1 MTALKAPLEPL
12 LVFVNS
18 FFLNN
23 NDYQLITKLL
33 LCITFVAPEKL
44 CVIFDNK
51 DNTLCDMN
59 KTLLLLL
66 FFLVRQSTIQA
77 QHPDTSRFETAYAEI
92 ADMLDG
98 KSTLSI
104 KRAVFLPEWAYLDGK
119 PDYEAYCAQIDAAA
133 AALGQF
139 IAANGLQHYRTGGNY
154 ALFEYFSRPYSMN
167 DYKPFIYDFDDFSGS
182 EDLTKIFVTKVMRTH
197 SGQCRSLPMYYKVLA
212 EAIGAEA
219 HITFAPQH
227 LFIRHRDEQNPSKW
241 VNVELTTQSLARE
254 IFYIENFG
262 ISADAIRNKVYL
274 YPLSDRETVAYLLS
288 ELAANYYRKFERFD
302 AFILKCA
309 EKSLE
314 YLPQNILAQ
323 QHRCNVLNIELKNY
337 MKAHNNIPDE
347 YAASLD
353 RRWLEYNAALRKL
366 GWAEMP
372 DSIYLR
378 LLNSVEE
385 DLKRQDIDSLSIAKT
400 IQPMKSTDN
409 KSNEL

>member
-1 MTALKAPLEPL
+1 MK
-12 LVFVNS
+12 
-18 FFLNN
+18 
-23 NDYQLITKLL
+23 
-33 LCITFVAPEKL
+33 
-44 CVIFDNK
+44 
-51 DNTLCDMN
+51 

-66 FFLVRQSTIQA
+66 FFLGRQSTTQA
-77 QHPDTSRFETAYAEI
+77 RPPDISRFETAYTEI

-98 KSTLSI
+98 KSSLSI
-104 KRAVFLPEWAYLDGK
+104 RRAVFLPEWAYLDGE
-119 PDYEAYCAQIDAAA
+119 PDYTAYCARIDAAA

-139 IAANGLQHYRTGGNY
+139 ISANGLQQYRTGGNY

-167 DYKPFIYDFDDFSGS
+167 GYKPFTYDFDDFSGS
-182 EDLTKIFVTKVMRTH
+182 DDLTKIFVTKVMRTH
-197 SGQCRSLPMYYKVLA
+197 TGQCRSLPMYYKVLA
-212 EAIGAEA
+212 EAIGTEA

-241 VNVELTTQSLARE
+241 VNVELTSQSLARE

-288 ELAANYYRKFERFD
+288 ELAANYHRKFGRFD
-302 AFILKCA
+302 AFMLKCA

-314 YLPQNILAQ
+314 YLPQNVLAQ
-323 QHRCNVLNIELKNY
+323 QHRCNVLNAELKNY
-337 MKAHNNIPDE
+337 MEAHNNIPDE

-353 RRWLEYNAALRKL
+353 RRWLEYAAALRKL
-366 GWAEMP
+366 GWCEMP

-385 DLKRQDIDSLSIAKT
+385 DMKRQGMDSLPVAKT
-400 IQPMKSTDN
+400 IRPMKSTDN
-409 KSNEL
+409 KSNER

>member
-1 MTALKAPLEPL
+1 MEL
-12 LVFVNS
+12 
-18 FFLNN
+18 
-23 NDYQLITKLL
+23 Y
-33 LCITFVAPEKL
+33 
-44 CVIFDNK
+44 VIFDNK
-51 DNTLCDMN
+51 DNILCDMN
-59 KTLLLLL
+59 KTLLFLL
-66 FFLVRQSTIQA
+66 FFLVLRSTAQTQS
-77 QHPDTSRFETAYAEI
+77 PDISRFETAYTEI

-98 KSTLSI
+98 KSSLSI
-104 KRAVFLPEWAYLDGK
+104 KRAVFLPEWAYLDGE
-119 PDYEAYCAQIDAAA
+119 PDYTAYCAQIDAAA
-133 AALGQF
+133 AALGRF

-167 DYKPFIYDFDDFSGS
+167 GNKPFTYDFDDFSGS

-219 HITFAPQH
+219 HVTFAPQH

-288 ELAANYYRKFERFD
+288 ELAANYHRKFGRFD
-302 AFILKCA
+302 AFMLKCA

-314 YLPQNILAQ
+314 CLPQNILAQ
-323 QHRCNVLNIELKNY
+323 QHRYNVLNIELKNY
-337 MKAHNNIPDE
+337 MEAHNNIPDE

-353 RRWLEYNAALRKL
+353 RRWLEYNTALRKL

-372 DSIYLR
+372 DSIYHR

-385 DLKRQDIDSLSIAKT
+385 DMKRQGVDSLSVAKT

>member
-1 MTALKAPLEPL
+1 
-12 LVFVNS
+12 
-18 FFLNN
+18 
-23 NDYQLITKLL
+23 
-33 LCITFVAPEKL
+33 
-44 CVIFDNK
+44 
-51 DNTLCDMN
+51 MN

-66 FFLVRQSTIQA
+66 FFLVLRSTVQA
-77 QHPDTSRFETAYAEI
+77 QHPDISRYETAYAEI

-98 KSTLSI
+98 KTALSI
-104 KRAVFLPEWAYLDGK
+104 KRAVFLAEWAYLDGE
-119 PDYEAYCAQIDAAA
+119 PDYTAYCARIDAAA
-133 AALGQF
+133 AALGRF

-167 DYKPFIYDFDDFSGS
+167 DYKPFTYDFDDFSGS

-288 ELAANYYRKFERFD
+288 ELAANYHRKFGQFD
-302 AFILKCA
+302 AFMLKCA

-337 MKAHNNIPDE
+337 MEAHNNIPDE

-353 RRWLEYNAALRKL
+353 RRWLEYSAALRKL

-372 DSIYLR
+372 DSIYRR

-385 DLKRQDIDSLSIAKT
+385 DMKRQGMDSLSVAKT
-400 IQPMKSTDN
+400 IQPMKSPDN
-409 KSNEL
+409 KTNEL